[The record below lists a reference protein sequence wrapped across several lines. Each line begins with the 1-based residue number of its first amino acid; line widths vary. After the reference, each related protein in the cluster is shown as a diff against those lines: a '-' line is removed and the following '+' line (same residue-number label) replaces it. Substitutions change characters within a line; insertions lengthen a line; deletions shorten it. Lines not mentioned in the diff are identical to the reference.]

1 MFCSWSSP
9 YIPHTHFAPLWKAR
23 EDAHGCFSLWLLTH
37 LQSRAISSHPAPGL
51 RSVSLSSCGSPWNVG
66 FRPFSRPWL
75 CCKHKVSWFVSPQIW
90 FYPSYVLARTVKQE
104 PGLTFPAGRD
114 TIKSQNPVSCVTDTL
129 STAHFRHS
137 LVKLSALGQ
146 ENCWGLLPRTP
157 GLRLQVT
164 TIPSLVL
171 TTKNESRYCKFLED
185 KITPL
190 RLTVCDPPLCD
201 SHRAEGSC
209 DPMMPVCEFLIDH
222 ASRYF
227 FS

>member
-23 EDAHGCFSLWLLTH
+23 EDAHGCFSLWLFTH
-37 LQSRAISSHPAPGL
+37 LQSRAIPPTLLLALEAFLWALVAHHGMWASGPSAVPG
-51 RSVSLSSCGSPWNVG
+51 SAANTQ
-66 FRPFSRPWL
+66 
-75 CCKHKVSWFVSPQIW
+75 VSWFVSPQIW

-129 STAHFRHS
+129 STARFRYS
-137 LVKLSALGQ
+137 LIKLSALGQ
-146 ENCWGLLPRTP
+146 ENCWGMLPRTP
-157 GLRLQVT
+157 GLHLQVA

-171 TTKNESRYCKFLED
+171 TTKNESRYCKFLGD

-201 SHRAEGSC
+201 SHHAEGSC

-222 ASRYF
+222 ASRFF